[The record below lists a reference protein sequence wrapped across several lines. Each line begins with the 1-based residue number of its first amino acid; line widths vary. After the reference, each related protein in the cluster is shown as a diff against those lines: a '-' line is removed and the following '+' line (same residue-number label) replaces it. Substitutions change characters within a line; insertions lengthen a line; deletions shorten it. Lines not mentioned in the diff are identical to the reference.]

1 MTAGR
6 VDERALRRRP
16 AVKLSGLGFGAA
28 SGGNLYRATTDV
40 EFAAAVDAAWDAGI
54 RYFDTAPHYG
64 LGLSERRLGEGLR
77 SRPRCEYIVSTK
89 VGRILVPSPETVHR
103 RDPEGFDV
111 PASHRRVW
119 DFSRDGV
126 YRSLEASLERTG
138 LDRIDIVY
146 LHDPDEHWEQA
157 ATVALPALVGLR
169 DQGVVAAVGAGM
181 NQSRML
187 SRFVQEA
194 DVDVVMCAGRYTL
207 LEQGALH
214 DLLPAAD
221 RQGVDVVI
229 AGVYNSGLLAR
240 VRPPAEAT
248 YNYRQAP
255 PALIDRANRIADVCE
270 AYGVTLPEAALAYVR
285 QHPAVASTVVG
296 LGSDVEVRETVRR
309 AGTRVPDALW
319 PALRAAGLICGSA

>member
-1 MTAGR
+1 M
-6 VDERALRRRP
+6 
-16 AVKLSGLGFGAA
+16 LSELGFGAA
-28 SGGNLYRATTDV
+28 SGGNLYRATTDR

-64 LGLSERRLGEGLR
+64 LGLSERRLGEVLR
-77 SRPRCEYIVSTK
+77 SRPRDEYIVSTK
-89 VGRILVPSPETVHR
+89 VGRVLVPSPETADR

-111 PASHRRVW
+111 AATHRRAW
-119 DFSRDGV
+119 DFTRDGI

-146 LHDPDEHWEQA
+146 LHDPDDHWEPA
-157 ATVALPALVGLR
+157 VGDALPALIELR
-169 DQGVVAAVGAGM
+169 DQGVVGAVGAGM

-187 SRFVQEA
+187 SRFVQET
-194 DVDVVMCAGRYTL
+194 DVDVVLCAGRYTL
-207 LEQGALH
+207 LEQGAAL

-221 RQGVDVVI
+221 RRGVAVVI

-240 VRPPAEAT
+240 DRPAGDAT
-248 YNYRQAP
+248 YNYQPAP
-255 PALIDRANRIADVCE
+255 PVLMERANRIAEVCE

-285 QHPAVASTVVG
+285 RHPAVTSTVVG
-296 LGSDVEVRETVRR
+296 LGSDFEVRETIRR

-319 PALRAAGLICGSA
+319 PALRSAGLIERGTDAS